1 MSLAYSLPGIIRAL
15 NQSCGA
21 CDLGAFES
29 PLKPLG
35 RQPANGSTVA
45 SPDPRDVSGLVSAGS
60 PPTVAAAL
68 ELRSG
73 GAWLDSD
80 HLLNAIQLPRF
91 EVLANRPADALGPL
105 VFGPVV
111 FGPLAFGPWH
121 LAPDWSAAVP
131 RMSLTWPMET
141 WSPAAEAGRWPAP
154 VAPGATYQSNDRG
167 TRATP
172 EPHGGAVW
180 IDTLRAYGQV
190 VARTDLERH
199 FPAIEAT
206 GGQPGVISG
215 AAPDGDATG
224 DSRDAL
230 TGLPMDTNTRFTID
244 PDAVAGEALLGD
256 AGSARATLIHDSPPS
271 AAGAGT
277 LGMNGVI
284 ALDTFRAIASYT
296 FGTSVTPSL
305 QYFHTAGSANAVR
318 FVWPGARQNNSGLVA
333 GVAFDPWPE
342 PGSPVRFL
350 NLRVA
355 AQYVAH
361 TEGSGASRGTT
372 NNNALVLS
380 LWGALRF

>member
-1 MSLAYSLPGIIRAL
+1 MHPRLDGTQVHAAYGFPRTGAGIVLLLLGCWGAMSLAYSLPGIIRAL

-91 EVLANRPADALGPL
+91 EFLANRPADALGPL

-154 VAPGATYQSNDRG
+154 VAPGATYQSNDRVHGRRPNRMAGRCGSIRFAPMVRSWRGPIWSGISRRLKQRAASQASSRGARRTATRRATAG
-167 TRATP
+167 TR
-172 EPHGGAVW
+172 
-180 IDTLRAYGQV
+180 
-190 VARTDLERH
+190 
-199 FPAIEAT
+199 
-206 GGQPGVISG
+206 
-215 AAPDGDATG
+215 
-224 DSRDAL
+224 
-230 TGLPMDTNTRFTID
+230 
-244 PDAVAGEALLGD
+244 
-256 AGSARATLIHDSPPS
+256 
-271 AAGAGT
+271 
-277 LGMNGVI
+277 
-284 ALDTFRAIASYT
+284 
-296 FGTSVTPSL
+296 
-305 QYFHTAGSANAVR
+305 
-318 FVWPGARQNNSGLVA
+318 
-333 GVAFDPWPE
+333 
-342 PGSPVRFL
+342 
-350 NLRVA
+350 
-355 AQYVAH
+355 
-361 TEGSGASRGTT
+361 
-372 NNNALVLS
+372 
-380 LWGALRF
+380 